1 MFISVKVRFDQEQDK
16 KEKGSRHKR
25 GKMRV
30 RVVGM
35 FEFIKAASW
44 TKTDNGKK
52 KKWKVK
58 KMSIGVSIISLY
70 KGHSSIQPQPQPP
83 PRL

>member
-1 MFISVKVRFDQEQDK
+1 LFISVKVRFNQDQDK

-52 KKWKVK
+52 KKVESKENEYRRK
-58 KMSIGVSIISLY
+58 YHIIV
-70 KGHSSIQPQPQPP
+70 
-83 PRL
+83 